1 MRETENDQCTSC
13 HMPKSQSLE
22 AEHSVFTDHSIPRV
36 ARGQPVVTQ
45 ADADSELVSFWG
57 DKAEPRELG
66 LAYAQLGVR
75 SQDRKR
81 VVRAVELLKT
91 AEAQGQA
98 DGSVLLQLGYASDQL
113 GKSEEAIAYYRRA
126 RQLDPSQTV
135 ASVNLA
141 NHLAMK
147 GQTREAIG
155 LWEDALS
162 RNPGLESARIN
173 MATAYLQ
180 QRDLKNAER
189 VLSKALELNPALRS
203 AWGMLEELRRN
214 RTSK

>member
-1 MRETENDQCTSC
+1 
-13 HMPKSQSLE
+13 MPKAQSLE
-22 AEHSVFTDHSIPRV
+22 AEHSVFTDHCIPRR
-36 ARGQPVVTQ
+36 ARGQPLTETES
-45 ADADSELVSFWG
+45 DSELVSFWG

-75 SQDRKR
+75 SQVRKR
-81 VVRAVELLKT
+81 VVQAVELLKA
-91 AEAQGQA
+91 AEAQGQV
-98 DGSVLLQLGYASDQL
+98 DGSVLLQLGYAGDQL

-126 RQLDPSQTV
+126 RQQDPSQTV

-147 GQTREAIG
+147 GHTREAIT
-155 LWEDALS
+155 LWEEALS

-180 QRDLKNAER
+180 QGDPKSAEKTLR
-189 VLSKALELNPALRS
+189 KALAINPALKS
-203 AWGMLEELRRN
+203 AWRLLSDPRIQ
-214 RTSK
+214 TSSR